1 MKKMIET
8 VLVILLTAAVASTA
22 FGWGNDND
30 YDGYNSQYNY
40 GSSNNAYEGSSGA
53 RYQYDMSNPSDRLN
67 YGVDLDAQ
75 MRDQLSVDPS
85 RGLDRGLGQFGGGIY
100 D

>member
-1 MKKMIET
+1 MLKRHK
-8 VLVILLTAAVASTA
+8 
-22 FGWGNDND
+22 
-30 YDGYNSQYNY
+30 DGCWNVRTDTIIH